1 MTKRAKFTHNPRN
14 IPIYPFFKV
23 LDPDD
28 YVDIMIQEVTKVIVF
43 SDSFSPTVPMLQV
56 SS

>member
-1 MTKRAKFTHNPRN
+1 
-14 IPIYPFFKV
+14 V